1 MLISNFREETF
12 SAIGH
17 RVVHGGE
24 NFSMPVRIN
33 DQVKQEI
40 KRLGDLA
47 PLHNPTNL
55 LGIEVM
61 ERIYPN
67 ALQTAVFDTSFHQ
80 TIPEKGLLKY
90 IDVLVA
96 NFMAIE
102 KRLC

>member
-1 MLISNFREETF
+1 MLLIIGQGIPYNIFF
-12 SAIGH
+12 SGASFSGIGH

-24 NFSMPVRIN
+24 KFSGSVKIT

-61 ERIYPN
+61 ERMYPET
-67 ALQTAVFDTSFHQ
+67 LQTAVFDTSFHQ
-80 TIPEKGLLKY
+80 TIPEKGY
-90 IDVLVA
+90 
-96 NFMAIE
+96 
-102 KRLC
+102 

>member
-1 MLISNFREETF
+1 MIPNFREETF

-24 NFSMPVRIN
+24 KFSVPVRIT

-80 TIPEKGLLKY
+80 TIPEKGYLKY
-90 IDVLVA
+90 VESYLA
-96 NFMAIE
+96 N
-102 KRLC
+102 LCEFEILND